1 MTSFGVLIMR
11 SMYGVMKM
19 PRIVKTIE
27 RKNVITS
34 VVLTVRLTFS
44 SAFAP

>member
-1 MTSFGVLIMR
+1 MTSSGVLIMR
-11 SMYGVMKM
+11 SMYGVMRM
-19 PRIVKTIE
+19 PRMVKTME
-27 RKNVITS
+27 RINVITS